1 MGPRGPIIFED
12 FQLFEKMAQFNRER
26 IPKRVVHAKGSGTH
40 GYFVCIN
47 PDMPKYTTAKLY
59 SEVGKRTPLF
69 VRFSTIGCRGPIAPG
84 RASNVA
90 ASFSLPSL

>member
-1 MGPRGPIIFED
+1 
-12 FQLFEKMAQFNRER
+12 MAQFNRER

-69 VRFSTIGCRGPIAPG
+69 VRFSTIGCRPDRS
-84 RASNVA
+84 RARIKCRRILLSTQPLTNEKH
-90 ASFSLPSL
+90 